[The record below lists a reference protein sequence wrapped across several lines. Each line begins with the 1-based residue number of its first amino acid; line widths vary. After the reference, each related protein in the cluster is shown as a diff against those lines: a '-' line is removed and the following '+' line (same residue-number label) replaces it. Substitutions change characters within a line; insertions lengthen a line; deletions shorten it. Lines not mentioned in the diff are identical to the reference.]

1 METYTMK
8 SQISFIAIGLV
19 TATTALG
26 FATGGHLPAAN
37 PKVIVP
43 VRVADSAS
51 TGAPRRVYCYSGI
64 KGEPGNLYRGWVC
77 EPEHASSLTN

>member
-1 METYTMK
+1 MK

-26 FATGGHLPAAN
+26 FATAGHLPAAN

-43 VRVADSAS
+43 VRVAEF
-51 TGAPRRVYCYSGI
+51 GKHGHPAPR
-64 KGEPGNLYRGWVC
+64 L
-77 EPEHASSLTN
+77 LL

>member
-1 METYTMK
+1 
-8 SQISFIAIGLV
+8 
-19 TATTALG
+19 
-26 FATGGHLPAAN
+26 
-37 PKVIVP
+37 VIVP

-77 EPEHASSLTN
+77 EPEHVPSLTN